1 VYHHLFRYGA
11 GVRPDDPKDH
21 EALWTGLGKPETA
34 QDLVE
39 ALAELR
45 LLAIRL
51 DLKVVGAIVSSAIG
65 MVPLTKH

>member
-1 VYHHLFRYGA
+1 
-11 GVRPDDPKDH
+11 VRPDNPKDH
-21 EALWTGLGKPETA
+21 EALWTGIGEPETA
-34 QDLVE
+34 QDLVD

-51 DLKVVGAIVSSAIG
+51 DLKVVGAIVSSAMG

>member
-1 VYHHLFRYGA
+1 M
-11 GVRPDDPKDH
+11 RPDNPEDH
-21 EALWTGLGKPETA
+21 EALWTELGEPETA
-34 QDLVE
+34 QDLVD